1 MLEGGVYKRLLL
13 NDFIV
18 HERLNM
24 FTESTYRSF
33 TIYNSQ
39 KFEWLNNVQVD
50 SDNNYGTDLSFIEL
64 MKPLRNDKSFS
75 NYDYRVIE

>member
-18 HERLNM
+18 NERLNM

-33 TIYNSQ
+33 TTIPKSSNS
-39 KFEWLNNVQVD
+39 
-50 SDNNYGTDLSFIEL
+50 
-64 MKPLRNDKSFS
+64 
-75 NYDYRVIE
+75 

>member
-18 HERLNM
+18 NERLNM

-33 TIYNSQ
+33 TIPKSSNS
-39 KFEWLNNVQVD
+39 
-50 SDNNYGTDLSFIEL
+50 
-64 MKPLRNDKSFS
+64 
-75 NYDYRVIE
+75 